1 MSISVTV
8 NLTLIPSSVMAKSP
22 PIIRS
27 FFEPIPSPSQSA
39 HKGHLPTLQTTTA
52 ANEGG
57 LIEPKARKNT
67 ARLSPGHWQPRHD
80 YEEVSIGELAPG
92 PRRVSFIARVVNLY
106 DDQNV
111 HSKKSDSAKGCLKV
125 LMKDDSAL
133 IQTNLWYADVP
144 YQIRLGDLVA
154 VWTTYVTSAS
164 SNPASADSSQAATL
178 VTHIFPEREAGCAI
192 RNANRSGLDQSV
204 CNTPLGYV
212 CGRSLFGL
220 VSLTS
225 FFDDKGDEVL
235 NAKILVCVKA
245 IGSMPTSTSKEGDP
259 VRTLSVV
266 ICDESS
272 EATLSISGPVVS
284 SAILWKEHST
294 ILLLSS
300 PAKRLGHNL
309 TITART
315 LIEINPNVSEAEHL
329 RKWIQRENC
338 PINEPF
344 PVALFDIK
352 AIAHAPIRLQFTLA
366 SLDSFIRAFPSQ
378 PHTGYLSVILTKL
391 NLLSLWKTQQLFSMQ
406 CRCGQAIYANARSG
420 HCAAC
425 NTSEIKLRINANLV
439 SEMTDETGAI
449 SSTFLAST
457 SHPPNPSK
465 TTHTSSRTHS
475 RKPSKILWT
484 DEAWTQLLGR
494 SPEQLAKLVD
504 TCDAAQ
510 AQHNLSILRYLEQRL
525 SFMRVILLVGWT
537 GDDELGGRLAV
548 LGVVG

>member
-1 MSISVTV
+1 
-8 NLTLIPSSVMAKSP
+8 MAK
-22 PIIRS
+22 
-27 FFEPIPSPSQSA
+27 
-39 HKGHLPTLQTTTA
+39 
-52 ANEGG
+52 
-57 LIEPKARKNT
+57 
-67 ARLSPGHWQPRHD
+67 
-80 YEEVSIGELAPG
+80 
-92 PRRVSFIARVVNLY
+92 
-106 DDQNV
+106 
-111 HSKKSDSAKGCLKV
+111 
-125 LMKDDSAL
+125 
-133 IQTNLWYADVP
+133 TNLWYAEVS

-164 SNPASADSSQAATL
+164 SNPASPDSSQAATL
-178 VTHIFPEREAGCAI
+178 VTHVFPEREAGCAI
-192 RNANRSGLDQSV
+192 RDANRSGLDRSV

-212 CGRSLFGL
+212 CGRPLFGL
-220 VSLTS
+220 MSLTS

-235 NAKILVCVKA
+235 NAKILVCIKA
-245 IGSMPTSTSKEGDP
+245 VGSMPTCMFRPPPSPPRLSSELGLLRLYSLDIATSKEGDP

-309 TITART
+309 TITTRT

-344 PVALFDIK
+344 PVALFDIE
-352 AIAHAPIRLQFTLA
+352 AITQAPIRLQFTLA
-366 SLDSFIRAFPSQ
+366 SLDSFIRALPSQ

-391 NLLSLWKTQQLFSMQ
+391 NLLSLWKTRQLFSMQ
-406 CRCGQAIYANARSG
+406 CRCGKPIYANARSG

-425 NTSEIKLRINANLV
+425 DTSDINLRINANLV

-449 SSTFLAST
+449 SSTFLPST

-465 TTHTSSRTHS
+465 TTHIPSRQHS
-475 RKPSKILWT
+475 RQPSKILWT
-484 DEAWTQLLGR
+484 DEAWTQLLGQ

-504 TCDAAQ
+504 AGDSTQ
-510 AQHNLSILRYLEQRL
+510 AQHDLNVLRYLEQRL
-525 SFMRVILLVGWT
+525 MFMRVILLVGWT

-548 LGVVG
+548 LSVVG